1 MAALIAFPHTFGTMR
16 RLLSVLA
23 LAAVATAQAGGD
35 NLPVG
40 ARITG
45 MGQAGLTLIDLWSV
59 QHNQAGLAGLTRP
72 AVGVFM
78 QRHWLSEAL
87 DHQALAVALP
97 LGRGTIAVNANTL
110 GYDLYREMKVGLAY
124 AMRFGEGLRIGVQL
138 DYLSVRLGEG
148 YGSRAM
154 VTGEVGV
161 QARLTERLWAGAHL
175 YNPSRAE
182 LGGPTDERVPTVL
195 KAGLGYTFSEKL
207 IVTGEVVKDIDEAER
222 FHAGIEYRPVNALF
236 LRTGVSTGPT
246 QGHFGVGV
254 RLKGFDLDLAV
265 AFRSLLGPTPQLGLS
280 YRFP

>member
-1 MAALIAFPHTFGTMR
+1 MR
-16 RLLSVLA
+16 RPLCLLA
-23 LAAVATAQAGGD
+23 LALATAVRAGGD
-35 NLPVG
+35 HTPVG
-40 ARITG
+40 ARIAG
-45 MGQAGLTLIDLWSV
+45 MGQAGLTLVDLWSA

-78 QRHWLSEAL
+78 QRHWLSESL
-87 DHQALAVALP
+87 DHQALAAALP
-97 LGRGTIAVNANTL
+97 LGRGSIAVNASTL
-110 GYDLYREMKVGLAY
+110 GYDLYRETSVGVAY
-124 AMRFGEGLRIGVQL
+124 AMRFGEGLRVGVQL

-148 YGSRAM
+148 YGSRST

-161 QARLTERLWAGAHL
+161 QARLTGGLWVGAHL
-175 YNPSRAE
+175 YNPSRAA
-182 LGGPTDERVPTVL
+182 LGGPYDERVPTVL

-207 IVTGEVVKDIDEAER
+207 VLTGEVEKDIDQAER
-222 FHAGIEYRPVNALF
+222 FHAGLEYHPVNALF
-236 LRTGVSTGPT
+236 LRTGVSTGAV